1 MKGKGLRI
9 IKITILFCL
18 ALVMLA
24 PVLAKEINEKK
35 YKAEDFLEV
44 INVLPLSE
52 GQTWIEGLPENEEV
66 VKVKKIEID
75 LSEQKMRLY
84 ENEIIIKETL
94 ISTGKPGMATP
105 VGEFKIENKT
115 KRAWSRMAGLWM
127 PYFMLIEPKKGIGIH
142 ELPEWPNGYK
152 EGADH
157 LGKPVSHGCIRLG
170 VGPAEEIYNWVE
182 AGTPVKIQN

>member
-1 MKGKGLRI
+1 
-9 IKITILFCL
+9 
-18 ALVMLA
+18 
-24 PVLAKEINEKK
+24 
-35 YKAEDFLEV
+35 
-44 INVLPLSE
+44 
-52 GQTWIEGLPENEEV
+52 
-66 VKVKKIEID
+66 
-75 LSEQKMRLY
+75 MRLY

-157 LGKPVSHGCIRLG
+157 LGTPVSHGCIRLG

-182 AGTPVKIQN
+182 AGMPVKIQN